1 MNNHNNCADYT
12 APKALLKEC
21 YNPKAVEALVVGLL
35 EAVRGPNAAHD
46 GGACNR
52 LLIQALTGKSPEQS

>member
-1 MNNHNNCADYT
+1 M
-12 APKALLKEC
+12 KEC

-52 LLIQALTGKSPEQS
+52 LLVQALTGKSPEQS